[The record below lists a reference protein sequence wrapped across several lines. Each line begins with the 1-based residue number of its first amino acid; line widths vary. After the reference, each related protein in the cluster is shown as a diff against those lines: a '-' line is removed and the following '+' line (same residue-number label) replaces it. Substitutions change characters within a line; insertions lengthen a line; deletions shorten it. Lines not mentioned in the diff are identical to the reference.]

1 MNSAAG
7 KTRSQRCL
15 SLRHHAARSTS
26 VMSGPAL
33 FARLVW
39 SALVAQ
45 SADQVGLAAAPIVA
59 VVAFGAGAGATGLL
73 QTVQTLPFLILSLP
87 VGLLADR
94 ASRRGLM
101 LSGEALRAASFIV
114 IVALAAMH
122 LLTLRWLMGLS
133 VIGVLGTVA
142 YVVTAPSLVPALV
155 PRGMLPTANGRLELA
170 RSAAFAAGPALGGAL
185 VGWIGAAP
193 AFAFAA
199 GLSILAVVAL
209 ASIREPFR
217 PPLPARH
224 PLHDL
229 REGAE
234 FVRTH
239 PLLRPI
245 ALTAVVFN
253 TSFFV
258 LQAVYVPYAVHRLAL
273 SASGVGFSLATYGVG
288 MVAGALVVAYVLR
301 RLPFGAA
308 VALGPMAGLAAALAM
323 AATIWNPLPP
333 FASLS
338 FFLFGAGPII
348 WTITTTTLRQ
358 SVTPE
363 GLLGRV
369 SATIVM
375 STMGARPLGSA
386 IGAFVG
392 GWLGSESCL
401 LVAAFGFLVQVG
413 ILLSSPVARLSRQ
426 PETTESP

>member
-1 MNSAAG
+1 M
-7 KTRSQRCL
+7 
-15 SLRHHAARSTS
+15 
-26 VMSGPAL
+26 GPPAQ

-39 SALVAQ
+39 SALVSQ
-45 SADQVGLAAAPIVA
+45 SADQIGLAAAPIVA
-59 VVAFGAGAGATGLL
+59 VVAFGAGPGATGLL
-73 QTVQTLPFLILSLP
+73 QTAQTLPFLVLSLP
-87 VGLLADR
+87 AGVLADR
-94 ASRRGLM
+94 TSRRGLM
-101 LSGEALRAASFIV
+101 LFGEAVRAVSLIA
-114 IVALAAMH
+114 IVAFAGMH

-133 VIGVLGTVA
+133 FVGVLGTVA

-155 PRGMLPTANGRLELA
+155 RREMLAIANGRLELA

-185 VGWIGAAP
+185 VGLVGAAP
-193 AFAFAA
+193 AFVFAA

-209 ASIREPFR
+209 ASIREPSR
-217 PPLPARH
+217 PALPPRH

-229 REGAE
+229 REGAA
-234 FVRTH
+234 FVLTH

-273 SASGVGFSLATYGVG
+273 SPSGVGLSLAAYGIG
-288 MVAGALVVAYVLR
+288 MVAGALVVAQVLR
-301 RLPFGAA
+301 RLSFGAA
-308 VALGPMAGLAAALAM
+308 IAVGPMAGLAAAFAM
-323 AATIWNPLPP
+323 AATIWNPFPL

-375 STMGARPLGSA
+375 ATMGARPLGSA

-392 GWLGSESCL
+392 GSFGAESCL
-401 LVAAFGFLVQVG
+401 LVAALGFLVQVG
-413 ILLSSPVARLSRQ
+413 ILLTSPVPRLSSQSELADSRWDARGRRGGAVDRD
-426 PETTESP
+426 PDDRSDS